1 MFALS
6 KILCTI
12 LPLLA
17 LLASAAPAVPSKRQD
32 TSGTIVLP
40 TEGTVINPGQAFDFS
55 YDARG
60 DYGVTSYNYTVFL
73 FTSTPGSFSPSE
85 EFARGHFFG
94 RFSNP
99 NFPGNPNPSNPPP
112 AQLIMPDFSKN
123 PGGFGTGAVDS
134 DGKFQIAVLEEYA
147 DGDGTVGLRM
157 SLAMTSVVYNA
168 STTATTT
175 AT

>member
-1 MFALS
+1 MFSPS
-6 KILCTI
+6 KILCTL
-12 LPLLA
+12 LPIFA
-17 LLASAAPAVPSKRQD
+17 LVSAAPSRRQD

-40 TEGTVINPGQAFDFS
+40 AEGTVINPGQAFDFS

-73 FTSTPGSFSPSE
+73 FTSDPGSFSPSS

-112 AQLIMPDFSKN
+112 AQLVMPDFSKN
-123 PGGFGTGAVDS
+123 PGGFGTGKVDS
-134 DGKFQIAVLEEYA
+134 DGKFVLAVLEEYA
-147 DGDGTVGLRM
+147 DGDATVGLRM

-168 STTATTT
+168 TTNATPQD
-175 AT
+175 